1 MGVEKSIEGEVI
13 AFMAP
18 SLNFEVAKA
27 TVARATSRNCCTERK
42 RVGTSARYCGLRIQT
57 FTI

>member
-42 RVGTSARYCGLRIQT
+42 RLGASARHCRLRIQT
-57 FTI
+57 FAV